1 MLCLKLRAV
10 LGESNQP
17 KNDLELWL
25 TGTYAIWGQYYT
37 DFAMGRKYALTH
49 PIHIGGCPRM
59 LGAAKLMKKTLKGS
73 WDITDYGGILET
85 VEYMSKGPGLWNCS
99 DQGGRAWELCRSMQL
114 LGCAYLVGWCN
125 RKELLRRFGSIRGV
139 LDARPDELL
148 AVSGFGPG
156 LLSLWQLLR
165 ELMTRYQ
172 SSRLRRREE
181 VATPEA
187 VARLAR
193 TQLAGCPHE
202 ECWLALL
209 NGGNFLIGWER
220 LRQGNVSTVPI
231 LPRDVLELALLR
243 KARGIIV
250 VHNHPGGQAR
260 PSQPD
265 LRLTQ
270 GLDHLAPQM
279 GLRLVDHVIVTE
291 NDCYS
296 ILQGRYL

>member
-1 MLCLKLRAV
+1 MTDRTPLPAGTAGHRARLRQRLARDAQTVEDYEILELV
-10 LGESNQP
+10 LG
-17 KNDLELWL
+17 
-25 TGTYAIWGQYYT
+25 
-37 DFAMGRKYALTH
+37 FALTRKDTK
-49 PIHIGGCPRM
+49 P
-59 LGAAKLMKKTLKGS
+59 LA
-73 WDITDYGGILET
+73 
-85 VEYMSKGPGLWNCS
+85 
-99 DQGGRAWELCRSMQL
+99 
-114 LGCAYLVGWCN
+114 
-125 RKELLRRFGSIRGV
+125 KELLRRFGSIRGV
-139 LDARPDELL
+139 LDARPDELQ
-148 AVSGFGPG
+148 AVNGFGPG

-165 ELMTRYQ
+165 ELLARYQ
-172 SSRLRRREE
+172 SSPLRRREE
-181 VATPEA
+181 IATPEA
-187 VARLAR
+187 IAHLAR

-270 GLDHLAPQM
+270 GLEHLAPQM
-279 GLRLVDHVIVTE
+279 GLRMVDHVIVTE